1 MDTTLLADTETSC
14 DPNMAALQTLIDCF
28 LLENEVRPDLR
39 DVMEEDV
46 ELWVKK
52 STDLNVSALLR
63 SLRGKL
69 TLGDTGSTGG
79 HYGGATGRGRAVE
92 A

>member
-1 MDTTLLADTETSC
+1 
-14 DPNMAALQTLIDCF
+14 MAALQTLTDHF
-28 LLENEVRPDLR
+28 LLENEVRPDLH
-39 DVMEEDV
+39 DVTEEDV

-52 STDLNVSALLR
+52 SADLDVSALLR
-63 SLRGKL
+63 SLQGKL

-79 HYGGATGRGRAVE
+79 RYGGVTGCGRAVE